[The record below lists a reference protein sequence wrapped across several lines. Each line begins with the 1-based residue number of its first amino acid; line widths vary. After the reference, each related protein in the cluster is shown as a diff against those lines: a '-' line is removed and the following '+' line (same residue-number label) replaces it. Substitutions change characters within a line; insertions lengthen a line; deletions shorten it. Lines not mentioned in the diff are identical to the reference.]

1 MLVKE
6 NVLNE
11 INKEGTFT
19 QGFKDCK
26 KITRKEKFQRI
37 ISKFRRLSKLA
48 DKGNCWNCQLSVKAS
63 SGKVWLLYGFSFSL
77 NPGDKPNDA
86 QALRTIN
93 HYIQ

>member
-26 KITRKEKFQRI
+26 KITRKEKFQRR
-37 ISKFRRLSKLA
+37 ISKFRRPSKLA
-48 DKGNCWNCQLSVKAS
+48 
-63 SGKVWLLYGFSFSL
+63 GKV
-77 NPGDKPNDA
+77 NC
-86 QALRTIN
+86 
-93 HYIQ
+93 